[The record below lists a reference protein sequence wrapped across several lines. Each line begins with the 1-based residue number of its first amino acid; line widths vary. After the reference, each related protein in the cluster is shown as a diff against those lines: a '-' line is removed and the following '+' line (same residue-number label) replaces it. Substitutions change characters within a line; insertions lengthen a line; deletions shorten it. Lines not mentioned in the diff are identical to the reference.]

1 MSRKLTDFMIG
12 SRIRCAI
19 QSARAA
25 GCENGATLSR
35 IANLGAA
42 IAVFVALATAGA
54 ALAENYHSNP
64 WLLSWIP
71 PTCCVTND
79 CCWEITES
87 EVRPVSGDSWEV
99 LSTGQV
105 LPRSAWS
112 PDGRFYRCAC
122 DLTEGKWIKHQ
133 GANTRCL
140 FVPMRSVA
148 R

>member
-12 SRIRCAI
+12 SRIRRAI
-19 QSARAA
+19 QSAGAA
-25 GCENGATLSR
+25 RCENGATLSR
-35 IANLGAA
+35 IADFGAA

-79 CCWEITES
+79 CCWEVSER
-87 EVRPVSGDSWEV
+87 EVRPVPSDSWEI
-99 LSTGQV
+99 LATGQV
-105 LPRSAWS
+105 LARSAWS

-122 DLTEGKWIKHQ
+122 DLNEGKWIRHQ
-133 GANTRCL
+133 GATTRCL
-140 FVPMRSVA
+140 FVPLRSAA